1 MQTRTLGRIITAVSI
16 IRAIHPILSTVR
28 TPQQERFFL
37 FALAGIQFTHIL
49 DFMIMMPLGPQFI
62 RALDIN
68 THQFG
73 LLLSS
78 YTFAAAF
85 AGIFATY
92 YVDRFER
99 RQLLLSL
106 YACFIVATL
115 ACGFAPNYHTLFI
128 ARAFAGAFGGVLG
141 AMVQT
146 IVADS
151 IPFERRGKAL
161 GTVMAAFSVST
172 VAGVPLSLFLA
183 NHITVLGWRA
193 PFVFIALISTV
204 ILYLAYRNLPKITGH
219 LDHVHEGSRFRQIY
233 ELAIARH
240 HLRAF
245 IFIGFIMVTGF
256 SVIPYIALYLT
267 SNVGIANS
275 YISLIYLCGGVA
287 TLMSSRYIGHM
298 ADKHGKVKVF
308 RVLAIVSLVPLI
320 VTTNL
325 PEVPLWVV
333 LINQTLFFILI
344 SGRMIPA
351 MAMISQVVE
360 AKIRGT
366 FMSLIGSVQMLSSG
380 IASVVAGVVVTI
392 GADGKM
398 QHYSWV
404 GYGSAVCG
412 LITFFLVGY
421 IHSDQKAGQSNVV
434 NLFNKAK

>member
-1 MQTRTLGRIITAVSI
+1 MS
-16 IRAIHPILSTVR
+16 SVR

-37 FALAGIQFTHIL
+37 LALAGIQFTHIL
-49 DFMIMMPLGPQFI
+49 DFMIMMPLGPEFI
-62 RALDIN
+62 RVLNIN

-78 YTFAAAF
+78 YTFAAAV

-92 YVDRFER
+92 YIDRFER
-99 RQLLLSL
+99 RQILLSL

-128 ARAFAGAFGGVLG
+128 ARAFAGAFGGILG
-141 AMVQT
+141 SLVQT

-183 NHITVLGWRA
+183 NHISFLGWRA
-193 PFVFIALISTV
+193 PFIFIALVSV
-204 ILYLAYRNLPKITGH
+204 LILYLAYRNIPKIAGH
-219 LDHVHEGSRFRQIY
+219 LDHIHEGSRFKQIY
-233 ELAIARH
+233 DIAIAHH

-245 IFIGFIMVTGF
+245 MFMGLIMITGF

-267 SNVGIANS
+267 SNVGIDNS

-287 TLMSSRYIGHM
+287 TLMSSRYIGYM
-298 ADKHGKVKVF
+298 ADKYGKVKVF
-308 RVLAIVSLVPLI
+308 RVLAIISLVPLL

-325 PEVPLWVV
+325 HPVPLWMV
-333 LINQTLFFILI
+333 LINSTSFFILI

-351 MAMISQVVE
+351 MAMVSQVVE

-366 FMSLIGSVQMLSSG
+366 FMSLIGSVQMLASG
-380 IASVVAGVVVTI
+380 IASVAAGAIVTI

-398 QHYSWV
+398 EHYNLV
-404 GYGSAVCG
+404 GYGAAACG
-412 LITFFLVGY
+412 LLTFWLVGY
-421 IHSDQKAGQSNVV
+421 IHTDQKI
-434 NLFNKAK
+434 AK